1 MRAKQKVSVTVHG
14 DLLHQVDRLAGEMNR
29 SAVFEQAL
37 ASWLRQRRQVQLDD
51 AIEAYYRGQT
61 DVERAEDE
69 RWASLGD
76 DTVRDQWATHG
87 RLDDVDE

>member
-14 DLLHQVDRLAGEMNR
+14 DLLRQVDRLAGDMNR

-37 ASWLRQRRQVQLDD
+37 TSWLRHRRQVQLDD

-61 DVERAEDE
+61 DAERGEDE
-69 RWASLGD
+69 RWTSLGD
-76 DTVRDQWATHG
+76 DTVRAQWPTHG
-87 RLDDVDE
+87 RRNDADE